1 MIAIGLD
8 IGTTT
13 VSAVAIREDGR
24 VLAART
30 LKNDAAMPGA
40 AVWERIQDPKRIL
53 ALAHGAVTELLELY
67 PDAASL
73 GVTGQMHGIVYL
85 DAGGNP
91 VSPLYTWQDGRGD
104 LTEAGGRTY
113 VQHLSQLTG
122 YPMSTGFGLAT
133 HYYQVRN
140 GLVPKEAVTFCTI
153 ADYAAMVLAGNLT
166 PLLDASNAA
175 SLGLFSLEERRFD
188 CTALKKAGL
197 DAAMLPAL
205 TDEPRLGTGPLGLP
219 VSVAIGDNQASYLG
233 AAPGSTSHILVNVGT
248 GSQFS
253 ARISRLTSCPG
264 LEHRPFPLGGYLLVG
279 SSLCGGCSY
288 ALLEQFFRQTAEMVT
303 GTHIVSCYDAMEKLL
318 DAGAETDD
326 LPIVHTVFQGTRENP
341 SLRGSIQGLS
351 VDNLMPR
358 SLTLGFL
365 HGMTDELY
373 GMYAR
378 YRDAAGQ
385 TGASTLIGSGNG
397 LRRNPHLRRIIAR
410 RFGLPLGLSKNEE
423 EAACGAALFALTRFR
438 Q

>member
-30 LKNDAAMPGA
+30 LKNDAALPRA

-91 VSPLYTWQDGRGD
+91 VSPLYTWQDGRGN
-104 LTEAGGRTY
+104 LTGAGGCTY

-122 YPMSTGFGLAT
+122 YPMATGFGLAT

-153 ADYAAMVLAGNLT
+153 ADYAAMALADNLT

-175 SLGLFSLEERRFD
+175 SLGLFSLEEGCFD
-188 CTALKKAGL
+188 CAALKKAGL
-197 DAAMLPAL
+197 DASMLPAL
-205 TDEPRLGTGPLGLP
+205 TDKPWLGTGPLGLP

-279 SSLCGGCSY
+279 ASLCGGRSY

-303 GTHIVSCYDAMEKLL
+303 GTRIVSCYDAMEKLL

-326 LPIVHTVFQGTRENP
+326 LPTVHTVFQGTRENP

-358 SLTLGFL
+358 NLTLGFL

-385 TGASTLIGSGNG
+385 TGVSTLIGSGNG
-397 LRRNPHLRRIIAR
+397 LRRNPHLRRIIAQ
-410 RFGLPLGLSKNEE
+410 RFGLPLELSQNEE
-423 EAACGAALFALTRFR
+423 EAACGAALFALTRFGH
-438 Q
+438 